1 VQRGDV
7 LVRPLAA
14 IERERKRQEE
24 PWNLSKEDGGGE
36 SVGAREGKDSAPSG
50 QRLRQKPRK
59 TERRTHGVARRVRA
73 GELLAI
79 SCWLKATMA
88 GT

>member
-24 PWNLSKEDGGGE
+24 PWKLSKEDGGGE
-36 SVGAREGKDSAPSG
+36 SIGAREGEDSAPSG
-50 QRLRQKPRK
+50 QRLRQSREKP
-59 TERRTHGVARRVRA
+59 ERRTQGIARRVRA

-79 SCWLKATMA
+79 SC
-88 GT
+88 